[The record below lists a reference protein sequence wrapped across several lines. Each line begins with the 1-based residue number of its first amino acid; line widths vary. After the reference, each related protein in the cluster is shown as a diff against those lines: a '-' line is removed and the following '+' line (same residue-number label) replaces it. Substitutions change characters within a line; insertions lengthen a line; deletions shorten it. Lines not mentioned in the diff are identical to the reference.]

1 MPSPELTR
9 TAVINR
15 ILVVVGS
22 IITNWLYCPST
33 ESSLHQQNVSAL
45 RQTAGGRSFRAQE
58 TSILEDPDQL
68 PADAPF
74 LNMPLHLYIVE

>member
-1 MPSPELTR
+1 MY
-9 TAVINR
+9 AVINR
-15 ILVVVGS
+15 ILVVVAS

-33 ESSLHQQNVSAL
+33 ELSLHQQRVFAL

-68 PADAPF
+68 PAAAPF
-74 LNMPLHLYIVE
+74 PNIPLNLYIVE